1 MPKDDRSKQILAGL
15 FFISGCVLIC
25 FVIFFIG
32 FNRGLSRPQF
42 AVEVL
47 FDKVGGLA
55 EGAPVRLSGVAVGTV
70 RSIDLLDQDV
80 TGRGIRVTL
89 GIYRRYEKQLIRS
102 TSISIQTEGVLGA
115 KYVEIDRR
123 PGESL
128 LDISRP
134 VLAEPLLDVYD
145 IANVLE
151 STAGSFNE
159 TTRGINL
166 MMGELQGIS
175 RKTKRLLD
183 RIERRV
189 MDGNL
194 FKIF

>member
-15 FFISGCVLIC
+15 FFVLGCALVC

-32 FNRGLSRPQF
+32 FNRGISRPQF
-42 AVEVL
+42 SVEVL

-80 TGRGIRVTL
+80 AGRGIRVSL
-89 GIYRRYEKQLIRS
+89 GIYRRYEKQLMRS

-123 PGESL
+123 PGQEL
-128 LDISRP
+128 LDVSRP

-145 IANVLE
+145 IARVLE

-159 TTRGINL
+159 TTRGINS